1 MAVMQNEQLRRL
13 FTPIQLG
20 GVTLKN
26 RIIFLAHWT
35 NFGNNHGYREDGLAS
50 ERLAYHYIERAKGGA
65 GFGLRDAERLADWS
79 DGANDGQRA

>member
-35 NFGNNHGYREDGLAS
+35 NFGNNHGYR
-50 ERLAYHYIERAKGGA
+50 R
-65 GFGLRDAERLADWS
+65 
-79 DGANDGQRA
+79 